1 MDKFSKNLLLSNS
14 NLSMKVSVIIRCLN
28 EEKHI
33 GKLLAGIMEQTKK
46 DVEIIVVDSGS
57 RDATVSIAKQFPTKL
72 VHIKPE
78 DFSFGYA
85 INVGCKEA
93 TGDILLFASAH
104 VYPVFND
111 WLELMCKPF
120 ENEQVAVVYG
130 KQRGD
135 HRNKYSEHQVFAK
148 WFPDVSNSNQKHP
161 FSNNA
166 NCAVRKSLWEQQ
178 PYDETLTG
186 LEDLDWAKK
195 IQKKGYR
202 IVYQADATI
211 IHVHE
216 EKWKNVYN
224 RYRREAIAYR
234 LIMKNET
241 FNFFTFLK
249 LLTSNWWDDYK
260 QALKDRVFLKE
271 FYNIFMFRLM
281 QFWGTYRG
289 YKQSYL
295 LDNQVRE
302 RFYYPKGYIN
312 NESNKNEE
320 NRKID
325 YSKLEGN

>member
-1 MDKFSKNLLLSNS
+1 
-14 NLSMKVSVIIRCLN
+14 MKVSIIIRCLN

-33 GKLLAGIMEQTKK
+33 GKLLAGILEQTKK
-46 DVEIIVVDSGS
+46 EVEIIVVDSGS
-57 RDATVSIAKQFPTKL
+57 RDATVRIAKQFPAKI
-72 VHIKPE
+72 VNINPA

-85 INVGCKEA
+85 INVGCKAA

-120 ENEQVAVVYG
+120 EDEGVAIVYG

-148 WFPDVSNSNQKHP
+148 WFPDISNPNQKHP
-161 FSNNA
+161 FCNNA
-166 NCAVRKSLWEQQ
+166 NCAVRQSLWAKQ

-195 IQKKGYR
+195 IQEKGYK

-216 EKWKNVYN
+216 EKWGNVYN

-241 FNFFTFLK
+241 FNIFTFIQ
-249 LLTSNWWDDYK
+249 LLTTNWASDYK
-260 QALKDRVFLKE
+260 QALKDGVFLKE
-271 FYNIFMFRLM
+271 FYSILMFRWN

-295 LDNQVRE
+295 MDNQVRE
-302 RFYYPKGYIN
+302 RFYYPKGYV
-312 NESNKNEE
+312 SQNKNSNNIHRE
-320 NRKID
+320 ID
-325 YSKLEGN
+325 YSNVEIPKSENFK